1 MIISVIVMDVIK
13 NINYRLTNINNILR
27 LRKQMKIIII
37 SGIVGYTIS
46 FLFNFYIYKKVSRI
60 LEIIE
65 KNHHDEKYNE
75 KYNDEKYNK

>member
-1 MIISVIVMDVIK
+1 MDVIK

-27 LRKQMKIIII
+27 LRNQMKLIII

-46 FLFNFYIYKKVSRI
+46 FLFNFYIYRKISRI

-65 KNHHDEKYNE
+65 KKYD
-75 KYNDEKYNK
+75 DEKYNK